1 MSADVL
7 FQEHLSALFPA
18 ALRGAEP
25 AGFDLVLLD
34 ALIAGCVSV
43 WQSNGGSLDPGR
55 QRILRECLADLDR
68 ALPLLTDAEGIR
80 YFERLR
86 RLAVTVSG

>member
-25 AGFDLVLLD
+25 AGVDLALLD
-34 ALIAGCVSV
+34 VYIAGCVSV
-43 WQSNGGSLDPGR
+43 WQSKGGSLDPERLG
-55 QRILRECLADLDR
+55 ILRECLADLDR
-68 ALPLLTDAEGIR
+68 VLPLLTDAEGIR

-86 RLAVTVSG
+86 RLAVTASA

>member
-18 ALRGAEP
+18 ALRGQEP
-25 AGFDLVLLD
+25 AGVDLVLLD
-34 ALIAGCVSV
+34 VSIAGCVSV
-43 WQSNGGSLDPGR
+43 WQNNGGSLDAGR
-55 QRILRECLADLDR
+55 LRMLRACLTELDR

-86 RLAVTVSG
+86 RLALTASA